1 MAPEIRRLL
10 FFAIFFLCKTRA
22 SYSSCKKGC
31 SVLSLF
37 PPEGFNSFADLMIK
51 LFFRNRKLYRDFRE
65 TDPLHL
71 LEELNNRDFY
81 P

>member
-10 FFAIFFLCKTRA
+10 FFAIFFLCKTQA

-51 LFFRNRKLYRDFRE
+51 LSVSFGTENCTGTFEKRTLCIC
-65 TDPLHL
+65 
-71 LEELNNRDFY
+71 
-81 P
+81 